1 MRLVLYPPHWVSVML
16 TVELQNLALEKTY
29 ENIRNIR
36 KMLFSNITISLKFY
50 QFFKIY
56 YLLSFSAFSKLT
68 ITQRNKLLPPLKIRI
83 IVELSQCEA
92 FQPFTFLKIISF
104 ILWYLLPLMKL
115 RILLITKLLVWA

>member
-56 YLLSFSAFSKLT
+56 CLLSFSAFSKLT

>member
-1 MRLVLYPPHWVSVML
+1 ML

-56 YLLSFSAFSKLT
+56 CLLSFSAFSKLT

-92 FQPFTFLKIISF
+92 FQPFPFLKIISF

-115 RILLITKLLVWA
+115 RILLITKLLV